1 MAWRNSC
8 AMPLPDAISFDLSAQ
23 VEDSQNTTAVRIP
36 SEPTTA
42 TEPSAA
48 SSNQTTVNAIS
59 SANLKTVT
67 EMTDEELLE
76 RWKKFV
82 DDVERGYKLG
92 LDDYRN
98 DLDIRSEIAAAGLAA
113 KAQADDQRLKRMLG
127 ATKVKV
133 WDSDVPHAFWV
144 QGYPRNASGT
154 LREDLEAED
163 LAG

>member
-1 MAWRNSC
+1 
-8 AMPLPDAISFDLSAQ
+8 
-23 VEDSQNTTAVRIP
+23 
-36 SEPTTA
+36 
-42 TEPSAA
+42 
-48 SSNQTTVNAIS
+48 
-59 SANLKTVT
+59 
-67 EMTDEELLE
+67 MTDEELLE

-98 DLDIRSEIAAAGLAA
+98 DLDIRSEIAEAGLAA
-113 KAQADDQRLKRMLG
+113 RAQVDDLRLKRMLG
-127 ATKVKV
+127 ATKIKV

-163 LAG
+163 LA

>member
-1 MAWRNSC
+1 
-8 AMPLPDAISFDLSAQ
+8 MPLPDAISFDLSAQ
-23 VEDSQNTTAVRIP
+23 VEDSQNTTAVPIP
-36 SEPTTA
+36 SGPTTA

-133 WDSDVPHAFWV
+133 WDSCI
-144 QGYPRNASGT
+144 Y
-154 LREDLEAED
+154 L
-163 LAG
+163 

>member
-1 MAWRNSC
+1 
-8 AMPLPDAISFDLSAQ
+8 
-23 VEDSQNTTAVRIP
+23 
-36 SEPTTA
+36 
-42 TEPSAA
+42 
-48 SSNQTTVNAIS
+48 
-59 SANLKTVT
+59 
-67 EMTDEELLE
+67 MTDEELLE

-98 DLDIRSEIAAAGLAA
+98 DLDIRSEIAEAGLAA
-113 KAQADDQRLKRMLG
+113 RAQADDLRLKRMLG
-127 ATKVKV
+127 ATKIKV

-163 LAG
+163 LA

>member
-1 MAWRNSC
+1 MTASEATSGRTIGMA
-8 AMPLPDAISFDLSAQ
+8 PSAAF
-23 VEDSQNTTAVRIP
+23 SN
-36 SEPTTA
+36 PTTA
-42 TEPSAA
+42 
-48 SSNQTTVNAIS
+48 NDIS
-59 SANLKTVT
+59 YDKLESVI

-82 DDVERGYKLG
+82 DEVERGYKLG

-98 DLDIRSEIAAAGLAA
+98 DLDIRSEIAEAGLATR
-113 KAQADDQRLKRMLG
+113 AQADDLRLKRMLG
-127 ATKVKV
+127 ATKIKV

-163 LAG
+163 LA